1 MTQRKTI
8 LFVEDEDE
16 LLATV
21 GLVLREKGY
30 DVVAVKSAEDA
41 LKLLKKTSPDLI
53 LADIKLPGIDGLDFF
68 QLVRRDEQTKRTPFI
83 FLTAFNNLAA
93 AVNAKKQ
100 GAADYI
106 TKPFE
111 VEHLVERVRELLP
124 T

>member
-1 MTQRKTI
+1 M
-8 LFVEDEDE
+8 FVEDEDE

-41 LKLLKKTSPDLI
+41 LKLLKKTPPDLI

-68 QLVRRDEQTKRTPFI
+68 QLVRRDEQTKHIPFI

-93 AVNAKKQ
+93 AVSAKQQ

-111 VEHLVERVRELLP
+111 FEHLVERVRELLP
-124 T
+124 P